1 MKRRIVLVGVAVVL
15 ALFGT
20 FAVYGYAHSAD
31 QRAAADG
38 RAVQVVVATKR
49 VAAGT
54 SWKDAVSSLSVQNV
68 PASAAPQSSLNGL
81 DAGISATSVAQS
93 DIAPGQLV
101 LREAFG
107 PAVAQTGVLA
117 IPQGKIAISL
127 SLGSDA
133 DVAGFVGPQSQVAIF
148 VTAPLKL
155 IGKNHSDTS
164 GDQLTVTRTVVPR
177 AEVIATSQATPT
189 NVAGQTAAQSTST
202 VAGTV
207 LVTVALSQQDAERVI
222 NQQKVGQLTLGLL
235 SASSKVTQD
244 GGYLNAGVFH
254 TAPIWVK

>member
-1 MKRRIVLVGVAVVL
+1 MNRRIVLIGVAVVL

-31 QRAAADG
+31 QRAVAGG

-54 SWKDAVSSLSVQNV
+54 TWKNAAGSLSVQKV
-68 PASAAPQSSLNGL
+68 PASAAPQDSITGL
-81 DAGISATSVAQS
+81 DVGIAASAVAQS

-107 PAVAQTGVLA
+107 SAIAQTGVLA
-117 IPQGKIAISL
+117 IPAGKLAISL

-133 DVAGFVGPQSQVAIF
+133 DVAGFVGPHSQVAIF
-148 VTAPLKL
+148 VTGHYAGPDTYHQSV
-155 IGKNHSDTS
+155 GSDPTI
-164 GDQLTVTRTVVPR
+164 TRTVVQR
-177 AEVIATSQATPT
+177 AEVIATSQTAPT
-189 NVAGQTAAQSTST
+189 NVDGQTAAQTTAS
-202 VAGTV
+202 AGSV
-207 LVTVALSQQDAERVI
+207 LVTVALSQSDAERVL
-222 NQQKVGQLTLGLL
+222 NMQKVGQLTLGLL

-244 GGYLNAGVFH
+244 GGSLNSGVFH
-254 TAPIWVK
+254 YAPVWVK